1 MVEAPAGVN
10 LAGTGRK
17 PPANRKVQ
25 RGEPKA
31 RLPAPSARSNPRAG
45 VEGVAS
51 LHIAALQPVLKPAL
65 ALLGGAVRERV
76 RDRIAL
82 RLLLQAVIADRGRR
96 AHRGF
101 DIARLDRLPSL
112 VGLRGPDAGEAVG
125 LQLDFH
131 LEMIGVRLA
140 HALLLLLHLGKDA
153 ELVLHV
159 MADLVRHHIGLC
171 ELAGARARVAAAEA
185 ALEIAEEGRIEINLL
200 VGRAV
205 ERAHRGL
212 RHAALIGARRAGE
225 HHQRRGA
232 VALAALLEHVLPDD
246 LGRAEDARHE
256 LAHLVA
262 RRAGLAG
269 GLGLLLLVSAA
280 AADHLSAADQQARVD
295 AERVADDAENDDG
308 ADAETTATERETKA
322 APAASAIAAAIF
334 DVVALRQIIKPHSF
348 LLSPRSVFADLNR

>member
-65 ALLGGAVRERV
+65 ALLGGAVRKRV
-76 RDRIAL
+76 RDRVAL
-82 RLLLQAVIADRGRR
+82 RLLLQAVIADRGRC
-96 AHRGF
+96 AHSGF
-101 DIARLDRLPSL
+101 DIARLDGLPSL

-159 MADLVRHHIGLC
+159 MADLVRHHIGLR
-171 ELAGARARVAAAEA
+171 ELAGARARIAAAKA
-185 ALEIAEEGRIEINLL
+185 ALEIAEEGCIEIDLL

-205 ERAHRGL
+205 KRAHRGL
-212 RHAALIGARRAGE
+212 RHAALIGARRTGE
-225 HHQRRGA
+225 HHERRRA
-232 VALAALLEHVLPDD
+232 VALAALLEHVFPDD
-246 LGRAEDARHE
+246 LGRAEDARDE

-269 GLGLLLLVSAA
+269 WLGLLLLVGA
-280 AADHLSAADQQARVD
+280 AADHLGAADQEARID

-308 ADAETTATERETKA
+308 ADAQTTTTERETKA
-322 APAASAIAAAIF
+322 TPPAAAIAAAIF
-334 DVVALRQIIKPHSF
+334 DVVALRQIVKPHSF
-348 LLSPRSVFADLNR
+348 LLSPRSVFADLS